1 MLQTGARAP
10 EFTLNQVQ
18 GGPVALSEVLG
29 GGQHA
34 LLIFLRYL
42 G

>member
-1 MLQTGARAP
+1 MREGIEAP
-10 EFTLNQVQ
+10 EFTLNQVD
-18 GGPVALSEVLG
+18 GPPVTLSEVLG
-29 GGQHA
+29 EDRNV